1 MNYESCGLIGIQ
13 LHEKYKE
20 NFDVSSKDYSTK
32 RRSSPCISFRNEIVS
47 LSIPSFPITDTIP
60 TLEQTAHARLNELHL
75 QKFSLLSKL
84 YFTNQRSIPF

>member
-32 RRSSPCISFRNEIVS
+32 RWSSPCISFRNEIVS
-47 LSIPSFPITDTIP
+47 LSIPSFPIADTTYTGTDSS
-60 TLEQTAHARLNELHL
+60 RLNELHL